1 MNNTIEAGINK
12 QRRKT
17 QKLLLKGWTYRQAV
31 YKIEHTK
38 YKDII
43 SGIYIDEENSAD
55 TQKQKMPYWRYQ
67 CLVVYNKM
75 Q

>member
-17 QKLLLKGWTYRQAV
+17 QKLLPKGWTYRQAV
-31 YKIEHTK
+31 YKIEHTI

-55 TQKQKMPYWRYQ
+55 TQKQKIPYWGYQ